1 MSRWIAAVQAGVFGC
16 GLAFAGEASAERIY
30 SLGEI
35 QPFAVA
41 QSGREAVA
49 AAAPAPKEHPAVPG
63 EEGTAMERRF
73 KEEAAVT
80 HSRWA
85 ILPHRPNYIL
95 PYTYND
101 SPNNEPTQA
110 IDPSAPEFDNEEAKF
125 QISFK
130 LPLWEK
136 MFGSNADLYFAYTQ
150 ISLWQVYNR
159 DNSSPFRD
167 TNYEPEGVVVLHT
180 DYDVLGFKNRQLA
193 FGLVHQSNGRGMDE
207 LSRSWNRIYVA
218 GTLERGSF
226 ASSLKVW
233 YRIPEDEEDD
243 DNPDIEDYLGNGEL
257 RMGFGWRNHVFA
269 TMLRNNLQSDN
280 KGAVELDWSF
290 PLLPKLKG
298 YVQVFYGYGE
308 SLIDYDHKNERVGVG
323 VLLSDWL

>member
-1 MSRWIAAVQAGVFGC
+1 MRRRVLAMQAAGI
-16 GLAFAGEASAERIY
+16 GLAMALASDASAERIY
-30 SLGEI
+30 SLGEV

-41 QSGREAVA
+41 QADRG
-49 AAAPAPKEHPAVPG
+49 AAPAPPAAQTG
-63 EEGTAMERRF
+63 AAADEDTAVERRA
-73 KEEAAVT
+73 KEEQTVT

-101 SPNNEPTQA
+101 SPSQPA
-110 IDPSAPEFDNEEAKF
+110 AADAPQFDNEEAKF

-130 LPLWEK
+130 LPLWER

-150 ISLWQVYNR
+150 ISFWQVYNTE
-159 DNSSPFRD
+159 NSSPFRD
-167 TNYEPEGVVVLHT
+167 TNYEPEGVVILHT
-180 DYDVLGFKNRQLA
+180 DNDLWGFKNRQLA
-193 FGLVHQSNGRGMDE
+193 FGLVHQSNGRGADV
-207 LSRSWNRIYVA
+207 LSRSWNRIYAA
-218 GTLERGSF
+218 GTLEKGNF

-233 YRIPEDEEDD
+233 YRIPEDEEND

-269 TMLRNNLQSDN
+269 TMLRNNLMSDN
-280 KGAVELDWSF
+280 RGAVELDWSF

-298 YVQVFYGYGE
+298 YVQYFYGYGE
-308 SLIDYDHKNERVGVG
+308 SLIDYNHKNNRIGVG